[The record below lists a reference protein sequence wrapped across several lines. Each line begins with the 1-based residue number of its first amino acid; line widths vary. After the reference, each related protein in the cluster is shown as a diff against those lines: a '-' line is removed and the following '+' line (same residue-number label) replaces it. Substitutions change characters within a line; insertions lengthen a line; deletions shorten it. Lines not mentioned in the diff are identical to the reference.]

1 MELIWIWWIKLLQL
15 QMDKSLGLS
24 YAAVVRNS
32 LHTENLEP
40 QKPVHAKLQAKSWID
55 QIEEFENG
63 ILVSAD
69 LQ

>member
-1 MELIWIWWIKLLQL
+1 
-15 QMDKSLGLS
+15 MDKSLGLS
-24 YAAVVRNS
+24 YAAVVKNS

-40 QKPVHAKLQAKSWID
+40 QKPVHAKLTAKSWID